1 MNRCATCTDY
11 SKTTVPP
18 RISNASPCASHCI
31 HQCLLT
37 APATLSGAP
46 RPTRHDNRSNA
57 KRTRTSNKTTH
68 LEHITE
74 SIRLIPNR
82 EQEPCG
88 LCPLSA
94 LTSPLMPRPRRAAAP
109 HVCTYVLPQSPTPST
124 MTSFSQI
131 RTPGPPAITS
141 DRASPPHPTHAAA
154 PFPCQQCQ
162 PARPRALLVQ
172 MTCARGSVGSLP
184 RTTRRWPRPP
194 PARRRLQSVL
204 RHRTRGARRGARRGR
219 PPRRNGA
226 RRRNGGRRFQRD
238 HPTSAHT
245 APPV

>member
-31 HQCLLT
+31 QCLLT

-172 MTCARGSVGSLP
+172 MTCARLALCHEMLAAHYSAVASAASGS
-184 RTTRRWPRPP
+184 
-194 PARRRLQSVL
+194 A
-204 RHRTRGARRGARRGR
+204 
-219 PPRRNGA
+219 
-226 RRRNGGRRFQRD
+226 
-238 HPTSAHT
+238 
-245 APPV
+245 APPIGASSSYEGRSSRRSSRSSSSS